1 MMNRAKKHLQT
12 LYRYEQRIARLNE
25 QKRSLY
31 DSYGFGSVDYSKDR
45 VRSSPESDA
54 SFTRTVEKIADVEIK
69 IDRLVDQ
76 LIDERET
83 IIGQLE
89 GLDNETFKEL
99 LYLRYVKYERF
110 EKIATSMN
118 YTYQWIR
125 RLHGFALEEF
135 ERKYLRGKM
144 TEVEHE

>member
-1 MMNRAKKHLQT
+1 MNKAKRYLQT
-12 LYRYEQRIARLNE
+12 LYRYEQRIARLNDE
-25 QKRSLY
+25 KKSLY
-31 DSYGFGSVDYSKDR
+31 HSYGLGSVDYGKDR
-45 VRSSPESDA
+45 VRVSPESDA
-54 SFTRTVEKIADVEIK
+54 SFTRIVEKIADVEIK
-69 IDRLVDQ
+69 IDQ

-89 GLDNETFKEL
+89 GLDNETFKQL

-118 YTYQWIR
+118 YTYQWVR

-135 ERKYLRGKM
+135 ERRYLK
-144 TEVEHE
+144 

>member
-1 MMNRAKKHLQT
+1 MNKAKRYLQT
-12 LYRYEQRIARLNE
+12 LYRYEQRIARLNDE
-25 QKRSLY
+25 KKSLY
-31 DSYGFGSVDYSKDR
+31 HSYGLGSVDYGKDR
-45 VRSSPESDA
+45 VRVSPESDA
-54 SFTRTVEKIADVEIK
+54 SFTRIVEKIADVEIK
-69 IDRLVDQ
+69 IDRMVDQ

-89 GLDNETFKEL
+89 GLDNETFKQL

-118 YTYQWIR
+118 YTYQWVR

-135 ERKYLRGKM
+135 ERRYLK
-144 TEVEHE
+144 